1 MGGGRRRRPRSS
13 TTSRS
18 LSVSMGGRAI
28 PGLHPSCSPLTLLS
42 SAIVF
47 SFLGSD
53 VGGEIGGRTM
63 EEGDDGERCAMGGGV
78 PSSGVANTVSDES
91 FF

>member
-1 MGGGRRRRPRSS
+1 M
-13 TTSRS
+13 
-18 LSVSMGGRAI
+18 
-28 PGLHPSCSPLTLLS
+28 PGLHRSSSPLTLLS

-63 EEGDDGERCAMGGGV
+63 EEGDDGERWAMAAGGGV